1 VQKLGGASLETP
13 ASPLPSGYSAGYTVK
28 DEAQAPMRFT
38 RYQITTQQGAV
49 FNGVTDKDGRT
60 MSVHTLVPGDMKI
73 ELPQSQKWISFSA
86 PPEFNYEGIKCTA
99 TMNDGTILRGEFNRE
114 SKAFFYS
121 FAGSACVKFE
131 VEDPDHQEQVSSGA
145 DKLLK
150 ELEG

>member
-1 VQKLGGASLETP
+1 MKNTN
-13 ASPLPSGYSAGYTVK
+13 T
-28 DEAQAPMRFT
+28 F
-38 RYQITTQQGAV
+38 
-49 FNGVTDKDGRT
+49 FNGQIQAAHALSTIFT
-60 MSVHTLVPGDMKI
+60 
-73 ELPQSQKWISFSA
+73 QKWISFSA

-114 SKAFFYS
+114 SKAFFHS

-131 VEDPDHQEQVSSGA
+131 VEDLDHQEQVSSGA